1 MSSPDLDKYWE
12 KVERTWSDSVAAAD
26 NGIADRSFTTKR
38 VRRPWGRS
46 IGPIV
51 VTGMSGAGKTVI
63 SRMLQGLVD
72 SRYKKT
78 EKSEDTERRKVKIAS
93 GGNSVRARIYVL
105 PGDTYS
111 TERPRWVG
119 RLFKH
124 GNYPTGVVH
133 VVDWG
138 MAEMWD
144 PGGRQ
149 EVLNTLQ
156 ERNQQTNLA
165 SVRDEIRTNL
175 ELADFRR
182 TSNLLKSAW
191 ADKGDEVWL
200 VIAVT
205 KCDLYWPQIS
215 DARKYYVPGANPAD
229 DSDFARLART
239 LLEQVQ
245 YPKFA
250 VLPISCVSDPF
261 GFSDEIYTASGSF
274 NDNWRAALISR
285 MLRTIGEF
293 NGLQ

>member
-1 MSSPDLDKYWE
+1 MSSPDLDEYWR
-12 KVERTWSDSVAAAD
+12 KVERTWSDSVAAA
-26 NGIADRSFTTKR
+26 NGGIADRSFTTQR

-46 IGPIV
+46 IGPVV
-51 VTGMSGAGKTVI
+51 VTGMSGAGKTVV
-63 SRMLQGLVD
+63 SGMLQGLID

-78 EKSEDTERRKVKIAS
+78 DQSEDTERRKVKIAS
-93 GGNSVRARIYVL
+93 GGNSVRARVYVL
-105 PGDTYS
+105 PGDPYS
-111 TERPRWVG
+111 RERQRWVG
-119 RLFKH
+119 RLFKR
-124 GNYPTGVVH
+124 GIYPAGVVH

-149 EVLNTLQ
+149 EVLNTLHGQ
-156 ERNQQTNLA
+156 DRQTNLT
-165 SVRDEIRTNL
+165 SVRDEIRANL

-182 TSNLLKSAW
+182 TTNLLRSAW

-200 VIAVT
+200 IIAVT

-215 DARKYYVPGANPAD
+215 DVGKYYVPGADPAAD
-229 DSDFARLART
+229 TDFTQLTRA

-250 VLPISCVSDPF
+250 VHPISCASDPF
-261 GFSDEIYTASGSF
+261 GFSEGVYAASGSF

-285 MLRTIGEF
+285 MLKTIGEF
-293 NGLQ
+293 NGFQ